1 METDK
6 QLTIFCQNLRYLRQ
20 KHGLSK
26 TRMANILGVGINTL
40 NHLEQGTTSPR
51 LGSSVLYNA
60 GVYFHVK
67 TDDLLH
73 IVLK

>member
-6 QLTIFCQNLRYLRQ
+6 QLTIFCRNLRYLRQ

-40 NHLEQGTTSPR
+40 NRLEQGTASPR

-60 GVYFHVK
+60 GVYFNLK

-73 IVLK
+73 IPLK

>member
-1 METDK
+1 MERDK
-6 QLTIFCQNLRYLRQ
+6 QLAIFCKNLRYLRQ

-26 TRMANILGVGINTL
+26 RNMANILGIGVNTL
-40 NHLEQGTTSPR
+40 TSLEQGIASPR

-60 GVYFHVK
+60 GVYFHIR

-73 IVLK
+73 IPLE

>member
-1 METDK
+1 MENEK
-6 QLTIFCQNLRYLRQ
+6 QLLILCRNLRHLRQ

-26 TRMANILGVGINTL
+26 RNMANILGIGVNTL
-40 NHLEQGTTSPR
+40 TSLEQGDPSPR

-60 GVYFHVK
+60 GVYFNVK

-73 IVLK
+73 IVLE

>member
-1 METDK
+1 MENEK

-40 NHLEQGTTSPR
+40 NRLEQGVASPR

-60 GVYFHVK
+60 GVYFNIK

-73 IVLK
+73 IPLE